1 MENPS
6 SSKKALREHY
16 QSILNHLTV
25 DRKNSASQQ
34 AETFLPS
41 WVDNRL
47 SNKKGLIAVFSPFKG
62 EIDLWPV
69 YKLWLAEHRLIFP
82 KIGVAT
88 LSFHQIHK
96 IEDLSPS
103 IYSLLEPNS
112 HLPEVPIEEISL
124 IFVPGL
130 AFDNEYYR
138 LGRGLGLYDRLLTL
152 LPLET
157 PKVGIGYKEQLSPV
171 PLPRTHHDHKVTDR
185 LLF

>member
-6 SSKKALREHY
+6 SSKKAFREHY
-16 QSILNHLTV
+16 QAVLNHLTIE
-25 DRKNSASQQ
+25 RKKSASEQ

-41 WVDNRL
+41 WIDNRVF
-47 SNKKGLIAVFSPFKG
+47 NKKGMIAVFSPFKG

-69 YKLWLAEHRLIFP
+69 YRLWLSEHRLIFP
-82 KIGVAT
+82 KISGTT

-112 HLPEVPIEEISL
+112 HLPEVPLEEIFL
-124 IFVPGL
+124 ILVPGL

-138 LGRGLGLYDRLLTL
+138 LGRGLGFYDRLLSL

-157 PKVGIGYKEQLSPV
+157 PRVGIGYKEQLSPV
-171 PLPRTHHDHKVTDR
+171 PLPRAHHDQKVTDR